1 MLMLPSEKE
10 LEVRYLIQR
19 VDVII
24 FVFNFLVDK
33 TNLMVGSYGPKT
45 EAHVF
50 QTPPEEAP
58 SGVMSR
64 GTYILK
70 SKFLDDD
77 KNLYLEWEWA
87 LAIKKDWEE

>member
-1 MLMLPSEKE
+1 MVPSGKE
-10 LEVRYLIQR
+10 LKVRYPIQC
-19 VDVII
+19 VGVVT
-24 FVFNFLVDK
+24 FVLYFLVDK

-64 GTYILK
+64 GTYTLK

-77 KNLYLEWEWA
+77 KNAYLEWEWA
-87 LAIKKDWEE
+87 LSIKKDWEE